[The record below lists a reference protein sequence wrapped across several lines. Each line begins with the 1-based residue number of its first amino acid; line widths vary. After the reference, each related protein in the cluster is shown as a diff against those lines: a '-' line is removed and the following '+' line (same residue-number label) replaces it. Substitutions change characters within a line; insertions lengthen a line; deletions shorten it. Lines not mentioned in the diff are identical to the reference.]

1 LASILRP
8 RTLRNGD
15 TVAIAALSGELG
27 DEAGLF
33 EHGLAS
39 IRQMGFEVRVSPLV
53 DRGQRWWW
61 AAGRPQVIA
70 DEFNRLLR
78 DPDIRAIFA
87 LTGGRTTLSYLDLID
102 YEAIRADPKPI
113 LGFSDIDA
121 VHLAAHARTGLVT
134 IHGDLV
140 TYGFGYWHEADES
153 RRMQLADIY
162 VRVLTSSEPA
172 GILPPG
178 GEWERWRSGRAQ
190 GPLVGALLTRFVE
203 VQATPFALGPERFDG
218 AILFWESL
226 ATSFAVIWNELHV
239 LRLAG
244 VFDQI
249 SGMIVGTPWEVTTSE
264 GGPDTL
270 REVVLDVLGDR
281 DIPVLGN
288 VDIGHNPPNVP
299 LPIGVRAELDADA
312 RTISL
317 LEPAVSP
324 RPS

>member
-1 LASILRP
+1 MVSILRP
-8 RTLRNGD
+8 RALRPGD

-33 EHGLAS
+33 EHGLEA
-39 IRQMGFEVRVSPLV
+39 IKGMGFAVHVSPLV
-53 DRGQRWWW
+53 AIGQQRWWS
-61 AAGRPQVIA
+61 AGRPGAIA

-102 YEAIRADPKPI
+102 YEVIRADPKPI

-121 VHLAAHARTGLVT
+121 VHLATHARTGLVS

-140 TYGFGYWHEADES
+140 THGFGYWHEADDI
-153 RRMQLADIY
+153 RRKQLADIY
-162 VRVLTSSEPA
+162 FRVLTSTEPP

-190 GPLVGALLTRFVE
+190 GPLVGGLLTRLVE
-203 VQATPFALGPERFDG
+203 VQATPFALGPQRFDK

-226 ATSFAVIWNELHV
+226 GTSFAVIWNELHV

-244 VFDQI
+244 IFDQI
-249 SGMIVGTPWEVTTSE
+249 RGMIVGVPWELTVSE

-270 REVVLDVLGDR
+270 REVVLDVLGER
-281 DIPVLGN
+281 AIPVIGN

-299 LPIGVRAELDADA
+299 LPLGVRAELDADA
-312 RTISL
+312 ITISL
-317 LEPAVSP
+317 IEPAVGP
-324 RPS
+324 RDT